1 MNKKFTAI
9 IPVRS
14 GSKRLPNKNIL
25 PFADSNLLVHK
36 IRQLKLVK
44 NIDEIVVSSNSD
56 IMLEMAKSE
65 SGGGRNKTVL
75 IHKREEQF
83 CDEKTRSFNDVVI
96 NIAESIDSDVLLWTP
111 CVCPLVEIN
120 SYFKAVELFKEL
132 VLSKKE
138 FDSIVSAKI
147 FKEYLWNENGPI
159 NYNPDK
165 HVPSQFL
172 PDWKIIVNGFYISE
186 RKNMIEWKY
195 LYGKN
200 PYLYILDKKQSVDI
214 DDSDDF
220 EIAKAL
226 LKKEST
232 L

>member
-1 MNKKFTAI
+1 MKK
-9 IPVRS
+9 R
-14 GSKRLPNKNIL
+14 G
-25 PFADSNLLVHK
+25 
-36 IRQLKLVK
+36 
-44 NIDEIVVSSNSD
+44 
-56 IMLEMAKSE
+56 
-65 SGGGRNKTVL
+65 VL
-75 IHKREEQF
+75 I
-83 CDEKTRSFNDVVI
+83 VVI